1 MSDWR
6 GEWRILVWR
15 WRRIAWCGGAVL
27 LRSVYDSGRYQWS
40 GCVEA
45 INIIIQEGMNQV
57 MTETRTVFVS

>member
-1 MSDWR
+1 M
-6 GEWRILVWR
+6 
-15 WRRIAWCGGAVL
+15 L